1 MSDKTKTYYNTGS
14 LDEYS
19 KSIRRNPITALTH
32 PPPALSENRKTF
44 NKCRFV
50 PRVMVDVSAV
60 YPQTKIFGQDSPL
73 PIYISPAS
81 NALLGHPDGE
91 FTLVRG
97 AAKTGIFQGIS
108 AASSL
113 PLHELLEEKDRLD
126 DELGGR
132 MNMGYQVYIQSERE
146 KSEAQVREA
155 VEGGVKALFLT
166 VDTPVLGHRQKVS
179 FKKQFTGGTDEAS
192 TERESQGYYGRL
204 LSRDSNE
211 SAYRLPTIP

>member
-1 MSDKTKTYYNTGS
+1 
-14 LDEYS
+14 
-19 KSIRRNPITALTH
+19 
-32 PPPALSENRKTF
+32 
-44 NKCRFV
+44 
-50 PRVMVDVSAV
+50 MVDVSAV

-113 PLHELLEEKDRLD
+113 PLQELLVEKDRLD
-126 DELGGR
+126 DELGCR
-132 MNMGYQVYIQSERE
+132 MNMGYQVYIQSERQQ
-146 KSEAQVREA
+146 SEAQVREA

-179 FKKQFTGGTDEAS
+179 LGNRVAGAVLTITYL
-192 TERESQGYYGRL
+192 ERKGQGHDRRLFPWHSDGR
-204 LSRDSNE
+204 
-211 SAYRLPTIP
+211 AYRLPAIP

>member
-1 MSDKTKTYYNTGS
+1 
-14 LDEYS
+14 
-19 KSIRRNPITALTH
+19 
-32 PPPALSENRKTF
+32 
-44 NKCRFV
+44 
-50 PRVMVDVSAV
+50 MVDVSAV

-97 AAKTGIFQGIS
+97 AAKTGIFQGVS

-126 DELGGR
+126 EELGGR

-146 KSEAQVREA
+146 RSEAQVKEA

-166 VDTPVLGHRQKVS
+166 VDTPVLGHRQKVGAFRTS
-179 FKKQFTGGTDEAS
+179 SCCSHPFRMRKSRVQKTTAS
-192 TERESQGYYGRL
+192 PA
-204 LSRDSNE
+204 
-211 SAYRLPTIP
+211 SAWEHIQTIRRITTPS